1 MTTIRTSLAALLVA
15 LSLPL
20 WAQDVDY
27 DQIVPPEGTD
37 SLTIEERL
45 VQLAWRNSPEASR
58 GERQVVVA
66 GKQMRLAKNQWL
78 NNIAAAGNLNQFVIE
93 NALNSIGNRNQDQGQ
108 QAIPN
113 LFPLYNV
120 GVNIPL
126 GIFSQRRNSVA
137 IAKEQKAIAEDDI
150 NQLKLDLRAQVLSR
164 YRLYLLRKETL
175 ELHGEILQDITVRHK
190 SAQTMFRDG
199 KMKFDEFDQINQ
211 AYNSERL
218 RRLSLES
225 DLDLA
230 KIDLERLIGVR
241 LEQVLKR

>member
-1 MTTIRTSLAALLVA
+1 MTTIKTSLAALLVA
-15 LSLPL
+15 LALPL

-27 DQIVPPEGTD
+27 DQIVPPEGAD

-45 VQLAWRNSPEASR
+45 VQLAWRNSPAASR

-66 GKQMRLAKNQWL
+66 DKQLRLAKSQWL
-78 NNIAAAGNLNQFVIE
+78 NNVSAAGNLNQFVIE
-93 NALNSIGNRNQDQGQ
+93 NALNSIGNRDQDQG

-137 IAKEQKAIAEDDI
+137 IAKEQKGIAEDDI

-199 KMKFDEFDQINQ
+199 KMKFDEFDQITQ
-211 AYNSERL
+211 AYNAERL

-225 DLDLA
+225 ELDLA

-241 LEQVLKR
+241 LEQVLRR

>member
-1 MTTIRTSLAALLVA
+1 MTTIKASLAALLVVLA
-15 LSLPL
+15 LPL

-66 GKQMRLAKNQWL
+66 SKQVRLTKNQWL
-78 NNIAAAGNLNQFVIE
+78 NNFAVAGNLNQFVIE
-93 NALNSIGNRNQDQGQ
+93 DALGIGNRNQDQN
-108 QAIPN
+108 QALPN
-113 LFPLYNV
+113 FFPLYNV
-120 GVNIPL
+120 GVSIPL
-126 GIFSQRRNSVA
+126 GVFSQRRNSVA
-137 IAKEQKAIAEDDI
+137 MAKEQKAMAEDDI
-150 NQLKLDLRAQVLSR
+150 NRLKLDLRAQVLSR
-164 YRLYLLRKETL
+164 YRVYLLRKETL
-175 ELHGEILQDITVRHK
+175 ELHSEILQDITVRHK

-199 KMKFDEFDQINQ
+199 KIKFDEFDQIVQ
-211 AYNSERL
+211 AYNGERL

-225 DLDLA
+225 ELDLA

-241 LEQVLKR
+241 LEQVLRR